1 MIEIY
6 ICIYKEIGN
15 LKLEKIKKKLEEL
28 NIKVYY
34 GSAEKSSK
42 DLKEYIVFGRDKIKL
57 NDSKMST
64 TDYYDVVIVVEGR
77 IAEGFVDEVIEA
89 LSEIGIKKSKEDIDF
104 KYLVR
109 NDISYEIAS
118 VKFFDTV
125 GRTRWR

>member
-64 TDYYDVVIVVEGR
+64 TDYYDVVIVVEGW

>member
-15 LKLEKIKKKLEEL
+15 LKLEKIKNKLEEL

-64 TDYYDVVIVVEGR
+64 TDYYDVVIVAEGW